1 MNHLFESINIL
12 PTAKRPNAQFGIAI
26 VHPTQWEKALNQYE
40 NYKSIYRNY
49 NWCFKSLKH
58 FETLWEYTAC
68 PACKYATDTILISAL
83 CKRGQAGNIQ
93 NPQRHLSSKNQVESS
108 ARTSCCV
115 AWTTTCSF
123 PKLMRNGGWMW
134 MVVWWWNVVA
144 WWSLTNMERRSP
156 AQPQGSYLP
165 ISMCS
170 TMGNLLLL
178 LFLLLLLMLF

>member
-93 NPQRHLSSKNQVESS
+93 NPQRHLSSKKCWKQ
-108 ARTSCCV
+108 
-115 AWTTTCSF
+115 
-123 PKLMRNGGWMW
+123 
-134 MVVWWWNVVA
+134 
-144 WWSLTNMERRSP
+144 RS
-156 AQPQGSYLP
+156 
-165 ISMCS
+165 
-170 TMGNLLLL
+170 NLLLRSL
-178 LFLLLLLMLF
+178 NHDVLISKANEKRWNVGWLGGASQTWREGAQPNLRAPISLFPCAAPWEICSYYYFSSYCLCYFNISFSH